1 MEVKKS
7 KRAAIENQRGTWLLM
22 GLVVVLA
29 FMFVT
34 FEWTQHDINVATG
47 SLADEPVFVE
57 TLLPIT
63 YPEEKL
69 EPPPPPAIKVAELL
83 NIVDDDDPDADVVV
97 VGSEDTDAPVVIGYI
112 PLEVETEKAPVEDE
126 IFALV
131 EKMPEFP
138 GGNAALFQY
147 LNKNIK
153 YPVVPQEQGI
163 QGKVI
168 IQFVVDKN
176 GTITDPVV
184 VRSVDPYLDKEALRV
199 IKAMPKWKPGM
210 QRNQAVRVKY
220 TVPVTFRLQ

>member
-7 KRAAIENQRGTWLLM
+7 KRAAIESQRGTWLLM
-22 GLVVVLA
+22 GFVVVLA

-83 NIVDDDDPDADVVV
+83 DIVDDDDPEADAVVV
-97 VGSEDTDAPVVIGYI
+97 SSEYLDEPYVVKYNPVV
-112 PLEVETEKAPVEDE
+112 VETENEPVEDV
-126 IFALV
+126 IFVSV

-168 IQFVVDKN
+168 IQFVVDKD

-199 IKAMPKWKPGM
+199 IKAMPKWNPGM
-210 QRNQAVRVKY
+210 QSRQAVRVKY
-220 TVPVTFRLQ
+220 TVPVSFRLQ

>member
-22 GLVVVLA
+22 GFVVVLA

-34 FEWTQHDINVATG
+34 FEWTQHDIKVATG

-69 EPPPPPAIKVAELL
+69 EPPPPPVVKVAELL
-83 NIVDDDDPDADVVV
+83 NIVDDDDLEADAVVL
-97 VGSEDTDAPVVIGYI
+97 GFDDFEDPVEIKYRPVV
-112 PLEVETEKAPVEDE
+112 VETENEPVEDE
-126 IFALV
+126 ILV
-131 EKMPEFP
+131 TAEKMPEFP
-138 GGNAALFQY
+138 GGYGALLQY

-163 QGKVI
+163 QGRVI
-168 IQFVVDKN
+168 IQFVVDKD

-199 IKAMPKWKPGM
+199 IKAMPKWKPGI
-210 QRNQAVRVKY
+210 QGARSVRVKY

>member
-22 GLVVVLA
+22 GFVVVLA
-29 FMFVT
+29 FMIVT
-34 FEWTQHDINVATG
+34 FEWTQHDIKVATG

-69 EPPPPPAIKVAELL
+69 EPPPPPVVKVAELL
-83 NIVDDDDPDADVVV
+83 NIVDDDDLEADAVVL
-97 VGSEDTDAPVVIGYI
+97 GFDDFEDPVEIKYRPVV
-112 PLEVETEKAPVEDE
+112 VETENEPVEDE
-126 IFALV
+126 ILV
-131 EKMPEFP
+131 TAEKMPEFP
-138 GGNAALFQY
+138 GGNGAL
-147 LNKNIK
+147 L
-153 YPVVPQEQGI
+153 QEQGI
-163 QGKVI
+163 QGRVI
-168 IQFVVDKN
+168 IQFVVDKD

-199 IKAMPKWKPGM
+199 IKAMPKWKPGI
-210 QRNQAVRVKY
+210 QGARSVRVKY

>member
-22 GLVVVLA
+22 GFVVVLA

-34 FEWTQHDINVATG
+34 FEWTQHDIKVATG

-69 EPPPPPAIKVAELL
+69 EPPPPPVVKVAELL
-83 NIVDDDDPDADVVV
+83 NIVDDDDLEADAVVL
-97 VGSEDTDAPVVIGYI
+97 GFEDPVEIKYRPVV
-112 PLEVETEKAPVEDE
+112 VETENEPVEDE
-126 IFALV
+126 ILV
-131 EKMPEFP
+131 TAEKMPEFP
-138 GGNAALFQY
+138 GGNGALLQY

-163 QGKVI
+163 QGRVI
-168 IQFVVDKN
+168 IQFVVDKD

-199 IKAMPKWKPGM
+199 IKAMPKWKPGI
-210 QRNQAVRVKY
+210 QGARSVRVKY

>member
-34 FEWTQHDINVATG
+34 FEWTQHDIKVATG

-83 NIVDDDDPDADVVV
+83 NIVDDNDPDADAVV
-97 VGSEDTDAPVVIGYI
+97 VGSEDTEEPFVIKYI
-112 PLEVETEKAPVEDE
+112 PLEVEPENVPIEDE
-126 IFALV
+126 IFATA

-138 GGNAALFQY
+138 GGSSALFQY

-163 QGKVI
+163 QGRVI
-168 IQFVVDKN
+168 IQFVVDKD
-176 GTITDPVV
+176 GTITNPVV
-184 VRSVDPYLDKEALRV
+184 VRSIDPYLDKEALRV
-199 IKAMPKWKPGM
+199 IKAMPKWNPGI
-210 QRNQAVRVKY
+210 QGVRPVRVKY

>member
-1 MEVKKS
+1 
-7 KRAAIENQRGTWLLM
+7 
-22 GLVVVLA
+22 
-29 FMFVT
+29 MFVT
-34 FEWTQHDINVATG
+34 FEWTQHDIKVATG

-69 EPPPPPAIKVAELL
+69 EPPPPPAMKVAELL
-83 NIVDDDDPDADVVV
+83 EIVDDTDLEADAVII
-97 VGSEDTDAPVVIGYI
+97 GSEDLRDPVVIKYK
-112 PLEVETEKAPVEDE
+112 PVVVEPENEPVENE
-126 IFALV
+126 IFVLV
-131 EKMPEFP
+131 EKMPAFP
-138 GGNAALFQY
+138 GGDGALFQY

-168 IQFVVDKN
+168 IQFVVDRD

-199 IKAMPKWKPGM
+199 IKAMPKWTPGM

>member
-69 EPPPPPAIKVAELL
+69 EPPPPPVIKVAELL
-83 NIVDDDDPDADVVV
+83 NIVDDDDPDADAVV

-112 PLEVETEKAPVEDE
+112 PLEMETENAPIEDDIFVVVEN
-126 IFALV
+126 
-131 EKMPEFP
+131 MPEFP

-153 YPVVPQEQGI
+153 YPVVPQEQGVE
-163 QGKVI
+163 GKVI

>member
-22 GLVVVLA
+22 GFVVVLA

-34 FEWTQHDINVATG
+34 FAWTQHDIKVATG
-47 SLADEPVFVE
+47 SLAAAPVFVE

-69 EPPPPPAIKVAELL
+69 EPPPPPVVKVAELL
-83 NIVDDDDPDADVVV
+83 NIVDDDDLEADAVVL
-97 VGSEDTDAPVVIGYI
+97 GFDDFEDPVEIKYRPVV
-112 PLEVETEKAPVEDE
+112 VETENEPVEDE
-126 IFALV
+126 ILV
-131 EKMPEFP
+131 TAEKMPEFP
-138 GGNAALFQY
+138 GGNGALLQY

-163 QGKVI
+163 QGRVI
-168 IQFVVDKN
+168 IQFVVDKD

-199 IKAMPKWKPGM
+199 IKAMPKWKPGI
-210 QRNQAVRVKY
+210 QGARSVRVKY

>member
-7 KRAAIENQRGTWLLM
+7 KRAAIESQRGTWLLM
-22 GLVVVLA
+22 GFVVVLA

-34 FEWTQHDINVATG
+34 FEWTQHDIRVATG

-63 YPEEKL
+63 YPEKL
-69 EPPPPPAIKVAELL
+69 EPPPPPAMKVAELL
-83 NIVDDDDPDADVVV
+83 EIVDDTDLEADAVIRT
-97 VGSEDTDAPVVIGYI
+97 SEDLRDPVEIKYKPVV
-112 PLEVETEKAPVEDE
+112 VETENEPVEDV
-126 IFALV
+126 IFDSA

-138 GGNAALFQY
+138 GGSGALFQY
-147 LNKNIK
+147 LSKNMK
-153 YPVVPQEQGI
+153 YPTIPQETGV

-168 IQFVVDKN
+168 IQFVVDKD
-176 GTITDPVV
+176 GTISNPVV

-199 IKAMPKWKPGM
+199 IKAMPKWTPGM

-220 TVPVTFRLQ
+220 TVPVSFRLQ

>member
-7 KRAAIENQRGTWLLM
+7 KRAAIESQRGTWLLV
-22 GLVVVLA
+22 GFVVVLA

-34 FEWTQHDINVATG
+34 FEWTQHDIKVATG

-69 EPPPPPAIKVAELL
+69 EPPPPPAMKVAELL
-83 NIVDDDDPDADVVV
+83 EIVDDTDLEADAGII
-97 VGSEDTDAPVVIGYI
+97 GSEDLRDPVVIKYK
-112 PLEVETEKAPVEDE
+112 PVVVEPENEPVENE
-126 IFALV
+126 IFVLV
-131 EKMPEFP
+131 EKMPALP
-138 GGNAALFQY
+138 GGDGALFQN

-168 IQFVVDKN
+168 IQFVVDRD

-199 IKAMPKWKPGM
+199 IKAMPKWTPGM

>member
-22 GLVVVLA
+22 GFVVVLA

-34 FEWTQHDINVATG
+34 FEWTQHDIKVATG

-69 EPPPPPAIKVAELL
+69 EPPPPPVVKVAELL
-83 NIVDDDDPDADVVV
+83 NIVDDDDLEADAVVL
-97 VGSEDTDAPVVIGYI
+97 GFDDF
-112 PLEVETEKAPVEDE
+112 EDE
-126 IFALV
+126 ILV
-131 EKMPEFP
+131 TAEKMPEFP
-138 GGNAALFQY
+138 GGNGALLQY

-163 QGKVI
+163 QGRVI
-168 IQFVVDKN
+168 IQFVVDKD

-199 IKAMPKWKPGM
+199 IKAMPKWKPGI
-210 QRNQAVRVKY
+210 QGARSVRVKY

>member
-7 KRAAIENQRGTWLLM
+7 KRAAIESQRGTWLLV
-22 GLVVVLA
+22 GFVVVLA

-34 FEWTQHDINVATG
+34 FEWTQHDIKVATG
-47 SLADEPVFVE
+47 SLSEFGLIA
-57 TLLPIT
+57 LPMT
-63 YPEEKL
+63 ERL
-69 EPPPPPAIKVAELL
+69 EPPPPPAMKVAELL
-83 NIVDDDDPDADVVV
+83 EIVDDTDLEADAVII
-97 VGSEDTDAPVVIGYI
+97 GSEDLRDPVVIKYK
-112 PLEVETEKAPVEDE
+112 PVVVEPENEPVENE
-126 IFALV
+126 IFVLV
-131 EKMPEFP
+131 EKMPAFP
-138 GGNAALFQY
+138 GGDGALFQY

-168 IQFVVDKN
+168 IQFVVDRD

-199 IKAMPKWKPGM
+199 IKAMPKWTPGM

>member
-69 EPPPPPAIKVAELL
+69 EPPPPPALKVAELL

>member
-22 GLVVVLA
+22 GFVVVLA

-34 FEWTQHDINVATG
+34 FEWTQHDIKVATG

-69 EPPPPPAIKVAELL
+69 EPPPPPVVKVAELL
-83 NIVDDDDPDADVVV
+83 NIVDDDDLEADAVVL
-97 VGSEDTDAPVVIGYI
+97 GFDDFEDPVEIKYR
-112 PLEVETEKAPVEDE
+112 PVEPVEDE
-126 IFALV
+126 ILV
-131 EKMPEFP
+131 TAEKMPEFP
-138 GGNAALFQY
+138 GGNGALLQY

-163 QGKVI
+163 QGRVI
-168 IQFVVDKN
+168 IQFVVDKD

-199 IKAMPKWKPGM
+199 IKAMPKWKPGI
-210 QRNQAVRVKY
+210 QGARSVRVKY

>member
-34 FEWTQHDINVATG
+34 FEWTQHDIKVTTG

-69 EPPPPPAIKVAELL
+69 EPLPPPAIKVAELL
-83 NIVDDDDPDADVVV
+83 NIVDDDDPDADAVV
-97 VGSEDTDAPVVIGYI
+97 VGSEDTEEPFVVKYI
-112 PLEVETEKAPVEDE
+112 PLEVEPENVPIEDE
-126 IFALV
+126 IFATA

-138 GGNAALFQY
+138 GGSSALFQY

-163 QGKVI
+163 QGRVI
-168 IQFVVDKN
+168 IQFVVDKD
-176 GTITDPVV
+176 GTITNPVV
-184 VRSVDPYLDKEALRV
+184 VRSIDPYLDKEALRV
-199 IKAMPKWKPGM
+199 IKAMPKWNPGI
-210 QRNQAVRVKY
+210 QGVRPVRVKY